1 MIWLTAA
8 IAFFALCQF
17 GVGVVA
23 YVYGGKQTDK
33 IIAADERLADAME
46 KSVREADI
54 SLKQTQESFR
64 DDQRAWLAPI
74 SGTVILDES
83 HPLRIDVIFQNTGK
97 TPALK
102 ISTIVDWKSIPPGQP
117 VNIEWSSHV
126 RRMDSGTLYPNGRAG
141 MFAKNETVSSKQQL
155 DSIRSGKNTFYF
167 FGSIDY
173 KDVYGRKHWSHLC
186 NIVKSDF
193 SLNPCPIYNEAN

>member
-1 MIWLTAA
+1 MRDAGI
-8 IAFFALCQF
+8 
-17 GVGVVA
+17 
-23 YVYGGKQTDK
+23 QTDK
-33 IIAADERLADAME
+33 IIAADERLAAAME
-46 KSVREADI
+46 SSVREADI

-74 SGTVILDES
+74 SGTVTLDES

-102 ISTIVDWKSIPPGQP
+102 IFTIVDWKSIPTGQP
-117 VNIEWSSHV
+117 VNTEWSPHV
-126 RRMDSGTLYPNGRAG
+126 KRMDSGTLYPNGRAG
-141 MFAKNETVSSKQQL
+141 MFAKNETVSSKEQL